1 MVFSE
6 GDEMKN
12 KEMKNYII
20 GFLLGCC
27 MVFLLGAVRTW
38 HVNGHC
44 QSSLSCVSETG
55 EVYLAI
61 TNTATGQTV
70 VHRFDRGDIAR
81 GEEATF
87 DADSINK
94 DWLMA
99 EAQR

>member
-1 MVFSE
+1 
-6 GDEMKN
+6 MKCN
-12 KEMKNYII
+12 ELKNYII
-20 GFLLGCC
+20 GFLLGFCL
-27 MVFLLGAVRTW
+27 VFLLGAMRTW

-44 QSSLSCVSETG
+44 QSSLSSVSETG

-81 GEEATF
+81 GEEITF